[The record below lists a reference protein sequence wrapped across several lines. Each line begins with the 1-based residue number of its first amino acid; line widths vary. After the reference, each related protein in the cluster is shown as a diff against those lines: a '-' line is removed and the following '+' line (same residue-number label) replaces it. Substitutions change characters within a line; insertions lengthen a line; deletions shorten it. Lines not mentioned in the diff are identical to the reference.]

1 MTAKKLMVLV
11 LSFVLVFTIFGG
23 CGTAGEE
30 KDQNTLTL
38 LWSRNVS
45 DKFIEGLK
53 AEFPDINFELEYYQ
67 GANYTEYA
75 HNALTHGEGADIFMY
90 TLGLSKEDSQ
100 KYLVDLSGNN
110 FLGNF
115 DMAML
120 DSLAHD
126 GCVYQ
131 LPGPVTARAIIYNK
145 TLFEM
150 NDWKVPTTFNELI
163 EVIKQ
168 IRQDEPE
175 ITPIMI
181 PLPAAG
187 YPFTL
192 VTSLAQCG
200 FLSTPEGAAW
210 EESYLKGEA
219 SVAEGFAEGF
229 TMVEQL
235 IDANAFDGEKG
246 VGLWNT
252 IGGDFCERRAA
263 MAISF
268 SGTSVL
274 LPLLDNTA
282 DLELYGSYAQE
293 DEFALLPFFGIEDG
307 QEGISVAI
315 STTWGLNKE
324 LEDKGNEKKLENG
337 LRVMEWLSTQE
348 AQLLL
353 QTDSAQI
360 PTIKNLENTNVHP
373 DVERL
378 WDLNEN
384 GKKSIYLY
392 SGYEDIMNTTGDIV
406 KEAILADSSVGM
418 RDKFI
423 AEADKIHKQTIE
435 GQSASHVYGVVE
447 EHLTHEETATLSMA
461 SVMEKNPADFMLAT
475 YRGTKKG
482 LINNK
487 GLGGRLFA
495 GKIVEMDITTIIQTC
510 GDTIHYMELT
520 GAEVKEL
527 LVKGKTISSTDGTI
541 SAVFEYFTY
550 GLDVKIED
558 DEIVSVKFRGEELD
572 DNKTYKVNFFMG
584 DYETAFGE
592 AHNVVNTEIPIF
604 DAYAEYITKYSP
616 LNGDK
621 IK

>member
-1 MTAKKLMVLV
+1 MKVKKLPVLV
-11 LSFVLVFTIFGG
+11 LSFVLVLTILGG
-23 CGTAGEE
+23 CGTIRESE
-30 KDQNTLTL
+30 DQNTLTL
-38 LWSRNVS
+38 LWSRNVP
-45 DKFIEGLK
+45 DKFMEGLK
-53 AEFPDINFELEYYQ
+53 TEFPDIDFELEYYQ

-75 HNALTHGEGADIFMY
+75 HNALTHGEGTDIFMY

-100 KYLVDLSGNN
+100 KYLVDLSGYN

-120 DSLAHD
+120 DSLAQD

-150 NDWKVPTTFNELI
+150 NGWKIPTNFNELV
-163 EVIKQ
+163 EVVKQ
-168 IRQDEPE
+168 IREDEPE

-187 YPFTL
+187 YSFTL

-252 IGGDFCERRAA
+252 IGGDFCERKAA

-293 DEFALLPFFGIEDG
+293 DEFALLPFFGIEDE
-307 QEGISVAI
+307 QEGISVAL

-324 LEDKGNEKKLENG
+324 LEEKGNEKKLENG
-337 LRVMEWLSTQE
+337 LRVMEWLSTPE

-373 DVERL
+373 DVEIL

-406 KEAILADSSVGM
+406 TEAILADSSEGM
-418 RDKFI
+418 REKFI

-435 GQSASHVYGVVE
+435 GQNTFHVYGVVE
-447 EHLTHEETATLSMA
+447 EHLSYEETATLSMA
-461 SVMEKNPADFMLAT
+461 AVMEKSSANFMLAT
-475 YRGTKKG
+475 CRGTKNG

-487 GLGGRLFA
+487 GFGGRLFA
-495 GKIVEMDITTIIQTC
+495 GEVVEMDITTIIQTY

-520 GAEVKEL
+520 GAEVKDL
-527 LVKGKTISSTDGTI
+527 LKNGKAIT
-541 SAVFEYFTY
+541 SADETVSATFEYDSY
-550 GLDVKIED
+550 GLEIKRKD
-558 DEIVSVKFRGEELD
+558 DEIVSVKFNGEELD
-572 DNKTYKVNFFMG
+572 DNKIYKVNFFMG

-616 LNGDK
+616 LKGDK